1 MKQKRARD
9 EEKTGV
15 KEEVKDEQM
24 PPFDF
29 LQSNQVP
36 IFTDNITLYRDGEM
50 FKCHLCII
58 DVMVFVLY
66 REKKTLAQTPFKIE
80 DLEEMIMS
88 PSQPT
93 SSAFKLKDTQKYGR
107 SHCIFQSFSMGLLV
121 RFFQE
126 LELYDLK
133 VTFHDSFP
141 MTVKD
146 DPVAFNFDDIT
157 KSQQKK

>member
-1 MKQKRARD
+1 
-9 EEKTGV
+9 
-15 KEEVKDEQM
+15 
-24 PPFDF
+24 
-29 LQSNQVP
+29 
-36 IFTDNITLYRDGEM
+36 
-50 FKCHLCII
+50 
-58 DVMVFVLY
+58 
-66 REKKTLAQTPFKIE
+66 
-80 DLEEMIMS
+80 
-88 PSQPT
+88 
-93 SSAFKLKDTQKYGR
+93 
-107 SHCIFQSFSMGLLV
+107 MGLLV

>member
-1 MKQKRARD
+1 LKQKRARD

-93 SSAFKLKDTQKYGR
+93 SSAFKLKDT
-107 SHCIFQSFSMGLLV
+107 
-121 RFFQE
+121 
-126 LELYDLK
+126 
-133 VTFHDSFP
+133 
-141 MTVKD
+141 
-146 DPVAFNFDDIT
+146 
-157 KSQQKK
+157 